1 MLKSELLKEKIA
13 EQQRLL
19 QEITALKE
27 ESRKEWKENT
37 LLTLRWDEII
47 ILWGIVDVFEK
58 YYNSQNDWIWV
69 SYNKV
74 IRKVKDLLK
83 SLPN

>member
-37 LLTLRWDEII
+37 LLTLR
-47 ILWGIVDVFEK
+47 
-58 YYNSQNDWIWV
+58 
-69 SYNKV
+69 
-74 IRKVKDLLK
+74 
-83 SLPN
+83 